1 MEQLVQQIDAYK
13 KEIEILP
20 VTDEKSL
27 EEYRIKFLGTKGIV
41 KALMGE
47 MKNVPN
53 DQKKA
58 FGQVMNEFKQFTEAK
73 YETWRKNSFFKK
85 E

>member
-1 MEQLVQQIDAYK
+1 MEQLVQQITSYKQEIDA
-13 KEIEILP
+13 LS
-20 VTDEKSL
+20 VTDAKSL

-41 KALMGE
+41 KSLMGE

-73 YETWRKNSFFKK
+73 YEGWKILF
-85 E
+85 